1 MIDPEDVLNQ
11 LVELKLKYAPTGED
25 AETIRDH
32 FEYEL
37 NHREIAILIQEGRIL
52 AFCDWSWVSCPEDM
66 KRADRGERTQGD
78 ILYIIHLISTEPG
91 LIWELRS
98 MLPIHRWII
107 GEREGKLC
115 APKGLPNE
123 ATEKALA

>member
-1 MIDPEDVLNQ
+1 MIEMDDLLNQ
-11 LVELKLKYAPTGED
+11 LVDLKLKYAPTGED
-25 AETIRDH
+25 RTTIRDH

-37 NHREIAILIQEGRIL
+37 NHREIAVLMEKGKVL
-52 AFCDWSWVSCPEDM
+52 AFCDWSWVSGPEDM
-66 KRADRGERTQGD
+66 VRADRGEKTKGD
-78 ILYIIHLISTEPG
+78 ILYIIHLISPEPG

-98 MLPIHRWII
+98 MLPMHRWII

-123 ATEKALA
+123 QTQEALA